1 MPPVLRRV
9 YAARGVSRAEE
20 LDTSFAALLDP
31 AMFVIGGG
39 VSEAGDLLLVP
50 TRAAFEGSLVARQHR
65 PLASVVMAELGNDA
79 GVVGAADLARTLDD

>member
-1 MPPVLRRV
+1 
-9 YAARGVSRAEE
+9 
-20 LDTSFAALLDP
+20 
-31 AMFVIGGG
+31 MFVIGGG
-39 VSEAGDLLLVP
+39 VSEAGDLLLLP